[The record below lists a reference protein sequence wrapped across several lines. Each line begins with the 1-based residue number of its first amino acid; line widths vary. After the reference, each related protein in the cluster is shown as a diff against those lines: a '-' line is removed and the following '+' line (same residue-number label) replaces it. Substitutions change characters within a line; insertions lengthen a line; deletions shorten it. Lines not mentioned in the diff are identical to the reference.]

1 MKYLCPFP
9 LQIMTAGVP
18 ALVQEIMTG
27 DVPAPDLVTV
37 ITTGDVPAPDP
48 ATVTTA
54 DDHEVETDIELVVL
68 CFQTLGCTGQLIV
81 THLLYHFTGMHL
93 TLTLA

>member
-27 DVPAPDLVTV
+27 DVPTPDLVTV

-54 DDHEVETDIELVVL
+54 DDHEAETDIELVVL
-68 CFQTLGCTGQLIV
+68 CFQTLGCTSYPIFLSYLFII
-81 THLLYHFTGMHL
+81 LLGCTSH
-93 TLTLA
+93 

>member
-1 MKYLCPFP
+1 
-9 LQIMTAGVP
+9 MTAGVP

-48 ATVTTA
+48 VTVTTA
-54 DDHEVETDIELVVL
+54 DDHEAETDIELVVL
-68 CFQTLGCTGQLIV
+68 CFQTLGCTGQPIV
-81 THLLYHFTGMHL
+81 THLLVIPLLSFCWDAPHIDIGL
-93 TLTLA
+93 NITL